1 MTLRLRSAAID
12 LARRWPL
19 LSDVAVSG
27 ARAATPSPEA
37 GEGRVG
43 ATAAPLDASFVGEN
57 NPHPNPPP
65 AWARGIAIVL
75 GFACAALAVSAV
87 IADRMLPPPLERLQS
102 VSTLV
107 LDRDARVLRAYTT
120 AEGAWRLPAELA
132 QIDPKFVRFLLVY
145 EDQRF
150 RVHPGVDVLA
160 AGRAAWQAASHG
172 RIVSGA
178 STLTMQL
185 ARLMEPSPRTLGAKL
200 AEMGRALQIERRL
213 SKDEIL
219 AAYLTFAPYGGNLEG
234 VRAASLAY
242 FGKEPRRLTD
252 AEAALLVALP
262 QAPETVRPD
271 RFPQVART
279 ARDKVLRLMQERG
292 LIDARAL
299 ATALSE
305 PVPTARRE
313 FPLSV
318 PHLADRLVRAQ
329 PGERVLRTSIDGDLQ
344 RALLEIARRYQFHL
358 EPSATIAILAVE
370 NRSRQV
376 RGYVGSSDFFANRRF
391 GQNDMV
397 TAIRSPGSALKPFIY
412 AMAFDELAAH
422 PETTMPDVAL
432 RFGDYAPKNFD
443 GNFRGQISAREALQ
457 ASLNI
462 PAVAL
467 LDRVG
472 PLRFVQRLSESGVPL
487 AFPAEAKL
495 PGLPVALG
503 GVGISLE
510 GLVTLYAD
518 LADQGNA
525 APLDFGAA
533 PMEANTLAPLMS
545 PKSAYYV
552 TSILLDTPPPPSFLA
567 AGNRRNAQPI
577 AYKTGTSF
585 GFRDAWAVGY
595 TRDYTIGVWVGRPD
609 GTFSAGRM
617 GRADAAP
624 ILFEAFDLLPKG
636 ESALPATV
644 PQGVIVADNASLPAN
659 LRQFRVR
666 PGAMASDPAAPKSVR
681 IAYPIDGAT
690 LELAGADDPLP
701 ALTLQASGGALPLRW
716 LVNGLPIDSQPYR
729 RQAQWNPDGR
739 GQVRVTVIDH
749 DGNSASSAV
758 WIK

>member
-1 MTLRLRSAAID
+1 MKSRLRSAAIALG
-12 LARRWPL
+12 LAL
-19 LSDVAVSG
+19 
-27 ARAATPSPEA
+27 A
-37 GEGRVG
+37 GLAG
-43 ATAAPLDASFVGEN
+43 
-57 NPHPNPPP
+57 
-65 AWARGIAIVL
+65 
-75 GFACAALAVSAV
+75 AALV
-87 IADRMLPPPLERLQS
+87 ADRALPPPLERLQS
-102 VSTLV
+102 LSTLV

-120 AEGAWRLPAELA
+120 AEGAWRLPADLA
-132 QIDPKFVRFLLVY
+132 QTDPKFVRFLLAY

-150 RVHPGVDVLA
+150 RAHPGVDVLA
-160 AGRAAWQAASHG
+160 IGRATWQAASHG

-185 ARLMEPSPRTLGAKL
+185 ARLMEPSSRTFGAKL
-200 AEMGRALQIERRL
+200 TEMGRALQIEQRL

-271 RFPQVART
+271 RFPQGART
-279 ARDKVLRLMQERG
+279 ARDKVLRRMQERG

-299 ATALSE
+299 ETALRE
-305 PVPTARRE
+305 PVPVARQE
-313 FPLSV
+313 FPLSA
-318 PHLADRLVRAQ
+318 PHLADRLIREQ
-329 PGERVLRTSIDGDLQ
+329 PNERIVQTSIDGDLQ
-344 RALLEIARRYQFHL
+344 RALLEIARRYQMHL

-412 AMAFDELAAH
+412 AMAFDALAAH

-443 GNFRGQISAREALQ
+443 GRFRGQISAREALQ

-472 PLRFVQRLSESGVPL
+472 PLRFVQRLSEAGVPL
-487 AFPAEAKL
+487 AFPTEAKL

-525 APLDFGAA
+525 APLSFGAV
-533 PMEANTLAPLMS
+533 PTEAAALEPLMS
-545 PKSAYYV
+545 AKSAYYV
-552 TSILLDTPPPPSFLA
+552 TSILLDTPPPPRFLA
-567 AGNRRNAQPI
+567 AGNRRDAQPI

-636 ESALPATV
+636 ESALPASV
-644 PQGVIVADNASLPAN
+644 PQGVIAADNANLPAN

-666 PGAMASDPAAPKSVR
+666 PGATVGDVAAARNVR

-690 LELAGADDPLP
+690 LELAGADEPLP
-701 ALTLQASGGALPLRW
+701 ALTLQAKGGALPLRW
-716 LVNGLPIDSQPYR
+716 LVNGLPVDSQPYR

-739 GQVRVTVIDH
+739 GQVRVTVIDRE
-749 DGNSASSAV
+749 GNSASSAV

>member
-1 MTLRLRSAAID
+1 MKLRLRSAAILFG
-12 LARRWPL
+12 LA
-19 LSDVAVSG
+19 
-27 ARAATPSPEA
+27 
-37 GEGRVG
+37 
-43 ATAAPLDASFVGEN
+43 
-57 NPHPNPPP
+57 
-65 AWARGIAIVL
+65 I
-75 GFACAALAVSAV
+75 AALAGAAFV
-87 IADRMLPPPLERLQS
+87 ADRALPPPLERLTS

-107 LDRDARVLRAYTT
+107 LDRDGRVLRAYTT
-120 AEGAWRLPAELA
+120 PDGAWRLPADLA
-132 QIDPKFVRFLLVY
+132 RTDPKFLRFLLAY

-150 RVHPGVDVLA
+150 RSHPGVDVLA

-200 AEMGRALQIERRL
+200 AEMGRALQIEARL
-213 SKDEIL
+213 SKDEIIS
-219 AAYLTFAPYGGNLEG
+219 AYLTFAPYGGNLEG

-242 FGKEPRRLTD
+242 FGKEPTRLTD

-271 RFPQVART
+271 RFPLAAKN
-279 ARDKVLRLMQERG
+279 ARDKVLRQMQARG

-299 ATALSE
+299 AAALAE
-305 PVPTARRE
+305 PVPSARKE
-313 FPLSV
+313 FPLSA
-318 PHLADRLVRAQ
+318 PHLADRLTRQQ
-329 PGERVLRTSIDGDLQ
+329 PAARIIQTSLDDDLQ
-344 RALLEIARRYQFHL
+344 RALLDIMRRYQMRL
-358 EPSATIAILAVE
+358 EPSATIAVLAVE
-370 NRSRQV
+370 NEGRQV
-376 RGYVGSSDFFANRRF
+376 RAYVGSSDFFANRRF

-422 PETTMPDVAL
+422 PETMMPDVAL
-432 RFGDYAPKNFD
+432 RFGDYTPKNFD
-443 GNFRGQISAREALQ
+443 GHFRGQISAREALQ
-457 ASLNI
+457 TSLNI

-472 PLRFVQRLSESGVPL
+472 PLRFVQRLSESGVAL
-487 AFPAEAKL
+487 AFPSEAKL

-525 APLDFGAA
+525 APLSFGASSVA
-533 PMEANTLAPLMS
+533 TSTPEPLMS
-545 PKSAYYV
+545 AKSAYYV
-552 TSILLDTPPPPSFLA
+552 TRILLDTPPPPSFLSA
-567 AGNRRNAQPI
+567 ANRRNAQPV

-609 GTFSAGRM
+609 GSFSAGRM
-617 GRADAAP
+617 GRDNAAP
-624 ILFEAFDLLPKG
+624 ILFEAFDLLPQG
-636 ESALPATV
+636 PSALPAEV
-644 PQGVIVADNASLPAN
+644 PAGVIVADNASLPTN
-659 LRQFRVR
+659 LRTFRVR
-666 PGAMASDPAAPKSVR
+666 PGASVNDIASKKNVR
-681 IAYPIDGAT
+681 IAYPVDGAT
-690 LELAGADDPLP
+690 LELAGADQPLP
-701 ALTLQASGGALPLRW
+701 SLTLQANGGALPLRW

-729 RQAQWNPDGR
+729 RQAQWHPDGR
-739 GQVRVTVIDH
+739 GQVRVTVIDR

>member
-1 MTLRLRSAAID
+1 MTL
-12 LARRWPL
+12 
-19 LSDVAVSG
+19 VV
-27 ARAATPSPEA
+27 
-37 GEGRVG
+37 
-43 ATAAPLDASFVGEN
+43 
-57 NPHPNPPP
+57 
-65 AWARGIAIVL
+65 
-75 GFACAALAVSAV
+75 
-87 IADRMLPPPLERLQS
+87 DRMLPPPVERLQS

-107 LDRDARVLRAYTT
+107 LDRDERILRAYTT
-120 AEGAWRLPAELA
+120 AAGAWRLPADLA
-132 QIDPKFVRFLLVY
+132 QIDPKFIRFLLAY

-150 RVHPGVDVLA
+150 RRHPGVDVLA
-160 AGRAAWQAASHG
+160 AGRATWQAVSHG

-200 AEMGRALQIERRL
+200 AEMGRALQIEQRL

-219 AAYLTFAPYGGNLEG
+219 GAYLTFAPYGGNLEG

-271 RFPQVART
+271 RSPHAAKS
-279 ARDKVLRLMQERG
+279 ARDKVLRLLQGRG
-292 LIDARAL
+292 LMDARSLETAL
-299 ATALSE
+299 AEA
-305 PVPTARRE
+305 VPEKRRE
-313 FPLSV
+313 FPLSA
-318 PHLADRLVRAQ
+318 PHLADRLTREQ
-329 PGERVLRTSIDGDLQ
+329 PNERVIQTSIDGDLQ
-344 RALLEIARRYQFHL
+344 RAFVEIARRYQMHL

-370 NRSRQV
+370 NEGRQV

-397 TAIRSPGSALKPFIY
+397 AAIRSPGSALKPFIY

-443 GNFRGQISAREALQ
+443 GHFRGQISAREALQ

-472 PLRFVQRLSESGVPL
+472 PLRFVQRLAESGVPL
-487 AFPAEAKL
+487 AFPTEAKL

-518 LADQGNA
+518 LAQQGNT
-525 APLDFGAA
+525 APLHFG
-533 PMEANTLAPLMS
+533 PDTVEATALAPLMS
-545 PKSAYYV
+545 AKSAYYI

-595 TRDYTIGVWVGRPD
+595 TRVYTIGVWVGRPD

-624 ILFEAFDLLPKG
+624 ILFEAFDLLPQG
-636 ESALPATV
+636 ESALPTTV
-644 PQGVIVADNASLPAN
+644 PQGVIVADNASVPAN
-659 LRQFRVR
+659 LRVFRVR
-666 PGAMASDPAAPKSVR
+666 PGAMASDAAASKSVR
-681 IAYPIDGAT
+681 ISYPIDGAT
-690 LELAGADDPLP
+690 LDLAGGDEALP
-701 ALTLQASGGALPLRW
+701 ALTLQANGGALPLRW
-716 LVNGLPIDSQPYR
+716 LINGLPIESQPYR

-739 GQVRVTVIDH
+739 GQVRVTVIDRE
-749 DGNSASSAV
+749 GNSASSAV

>member
-1 MTLRLRSAAID
+1 RT
-12 LARRWPL
+12 
-19 LSDVAVSG
+19 
-27 ARAATPSPEA
+27 
-37 GEGRVG
+37 
-43 ATAAPLDASFVGEN
+43 
-57 NPHPNPPP
+57 
-65 AWARGIAIVL
+65 
-75 GFACAALAVSAV
+75 
-87 IADRMLPPPLERLQS
+87 
-102 VSTLV
+102 
-107 LDRDARVLRAYTT
+107 
-120 AEGAWRLPAELA
+120 
-132 QIDPKFVRFLLVY
+132 
-145 EDQRF
+145 
-150 RVHPGVDVLA
+150 HPGVNVLA
-160 AGRAAWQAASHG
+160 AGRATWQAVSHG

-200 AEMGRALQIERRL
+200 AEIGRALQIEQRL

-219 AAYLTFAPYGGNLEG
+219 GAYLTFAPYGGNLEG

-271 RFPQVART
+271 RFPQAAKS

-292 LIDARAL
+292 LVEVSAL
-299 ATALSE
+299 ETALSE
-305 PVPTARRE
+305 PVPAARQE
-313 FPLSV
+313 FPLNA
-318 PHLADRLVRAQ
+318 PHLADRVTREQ
-329 PGERVLRTSIDGDLQ
+329 PAERIIQTSIDGDLQ

-370 NRSRQV
+370 NKTRQV

-397 TAIRSPGSALKPFIY
+397 AAIRSPGSALKPFIY

-443 GNFRGQISAREALQ
+443 GHFRGQISAREALQ

-487 AFPAEAKL
+487 TFPTEAKL

-510 GLVTLYAD
+510 QLVTLYVD
-518 LADQGNA
+518 LADQGDA
-525 APLDFGAA
+525 APLSFGGTAA
-533 PMEANTLAPLMS
+533 EATTLEPLMS
-545 PKSAYYV
+545 AKSAYYV

-595 TRDYTIGVWVGRPD
+595 TRDFTIGVWVGRPD
-609 GTFSAGRM
+609 GTFSPGRM

-666 PGAMASDPAAPKSVR
+666 PGAMMGDDIATKSVR
-681 IAYPIDGAT
+681 ISYPIDGAT
-690 LELAGADDPLP
+690 LELAGADQPLP
-701 ALTLQASGGALPLRW
+701 ALILQANGGALPLRW

-739 GQVRVTVIDH
+739 GQVRVTVIDR

>member
-1 MTLRLRSAAID
+1 MRNRLRSAAI
-12 LARRWPL
+12 LFGL
-19 LSDVAVSG
+19 
-27 ARAATPSPEA
+27 
-37 GEGRVG
+37 
-43 ATAAPLDASFVGEN
+43 
-57 NPHPNPPP
+57 
-65 AWARGIAIVL
+65 
-75 GFACAALAVSAV
+75 ALAAMAGAAFV
-87 IADRMLPPPLERLQS
+87 ADRMLPPPLEHLAS

-107 LDRDARVLRAYTT
+107 LDREGRVLRAYTT
-120 AEGAWRLPAELA
+120 AEGAWRLPADLA
-132 QIDPKFVRFLLVY
+132 QIDPKFLRFLLAY

-150 RVHPGVDVLA
+150 RTHPGIDALA
-160 AGRAAWQAASHG
+160 AGRATWQAISHG

-185 ARLMEPSPRTLGAKL
+185 ARLMEPSRRTLAAKL

-219 AAYLTFAPYGGNLEG
+219 GAYLTFAPYGGNLEG

-242 FGKEPRRLTD
+242 FGKEPARLTD

-271 RFPQVART
+271 RFPLVARN

-292 LIDARAL
+292 TIDERAL
-299 ATALSE
+299 AVALTE
-305 PVPTARRE
+305 PVPQTRQE
-313 FPLSV
+313 FPLSA
-318 PHLADRLVRAQ
+318 PHLADRLTRQQ
-329 PGERVLRTSIDGDLQ
+329 PATSTIRTSLDDDLQ
-344 RALLEIARRYQFHL
+344 GTLLEIVRRYQSHL
-358 EPSATIAILAVE
+358 EPSATIAVLAVE
-370 NRSRQV
+370 NTGRKV
-376 RGYVGSSDFFANRRF
+376 RAYVGSSDFFANRRF

-397 TAIRSPGSALKPFIY
+397 AAIRSPGSALKPFIY

-432 RFGDYAPKNFD
+432 RFGDYTPKNFD
-443 GNFRGQISAREALQ
+443 GHFRGQISAREALQ

-472 PLRFVQRLSESGVPL
+472 PLRFVQRLSESGVSL
-487 AFPAEAKL
+487 AFPTEAKL

-510 GLVTLYAD
+510 GLVALYAD
-518 LADQGNA
+518 LADHGNA
-525 APLDFGAA
+525 APLRFEDSSAEA
-533 PMEANTLAPLMS
+533 PALEPLMS
-545 PKSAYYV
+545 AKSAYYV
-552 TSILLDTPPPPSFLA
+552 TKILLDTPPPPSFLS
-567 AGNRRNAQPI
+567 AGNRRNAQPV

-595 TRDYTIGVWVGRPD
+595 TRAYTIGVWVGRPD
-609 GTFSAGRM
+609 GSFSAGRM
-617 GRADAAP
+617 GRDSAAP
-624 ILFEAFDLLPKG
+624 ILFEAFDLLPQG
-636 ESALPATV
+636 PSALPAQV
-644 PQGVIVADNASLPAN
+644 PADVIVADNAHLPAN
-659 LRQFRVR
+659 LRVFRVR
-666 PGAMASDPAAPKSVR
+666 PGSSVDDVASSRNVR

-690 LELAGADDPLP
+690 LELAAAEQPLP
-701 ALTLQASGGALPLRW
+701 SLTLQANGGALPLRW
-716 LVNGLPIDSQPYR
+716 LVNGLPVYSQPYR
-729 RQAQWNPDGR
+729 RQAQWHPDGR

>member
-1 MTLRLRSAAID
+1 MKHRLRSAAILFGLV
-12 LARRWPL
+12 LAGL
-19 LSDVAVSG
+19 AG
-27 ARAATPSPEA
+27 AA
-37 GEGRVG
+37 
-43 ATAAPLDASFVGEN
+43 FV
-57 NPHPNPPP
+57 
-65 AWARGIAIVL
+65 
-75 GFACAALAVSAV
+75 
-87 IADRMLPPPLERLQS
+87 ADRMLPPPLERLAP

-107 LDRDARVLRAYTT
+107 LDREGRVLRAYTT
-120 AEGAWRLPAELA
+120 AEGSWRLPADLG
-132 QIDPKFVRFLLVY
+132 QIDPKLLRFLLAY

-150 RVHPGVDVLA
+150 RSHPGVDLLA
-160 AGRAAWQAASHG
+160 TVRAGWQAINNG

-185 ARLMEPSPRTLGAKL
+185 ARLMEPSARTLGAKL
-200 AEMGRALQIERRL
+200 AEMGRALQIEARL

-219 AAYLTFAPYGGNLEG
+219 TAYLTVAPYGGNLEG

-242 FGKEPRRLTD
+242 FGKEPMRLTD

-271 RFPQVART
+271 RFPQAAEQARN
-279 ARDKVLRLMQERG
+279 KVLRLMAERG
-292 LIDARAL
+292 LIDERAL
-299 ATALSE
+299 AAAIAE
-305 PVPTARRE
+305 PVPQSRKD
-313 FPLSV
+313 FPLSA
-318 PHLADRLVRAQ
+318 PHLADRLVRQQ
-329 PGERVLRTSIDGDLQ
+329 PTARIIETSLDDELQ
-344 RALLEIARRYQFHL
+344 RALLEVVRRYQAHL

-370 NRSRQV
+370 NEGRRA
-376 RGYVGSSDFFANRRF
+376 RAYIGSSDFFADRRF

-422 PETTMPDVAL
+422 PETMMPDVAL
-432 RFGDYAPKNFD
+432 RFGDYSPKNFD
-443 GNFRGQISAREALQ
+443 NHFRGQITAREALQ

-487 AFPAEAKL
+487 AFPTEAKL

-525 APLDFGAA
+525 APLSFSNAPAGASA
-533 PMEANTLAPLMS
+533 LEPLMS
-545 PKSAYYV
+545 AKSAYYI
-552 TSILLDTPPPPSFLA
+552 TKILLDVPPPPSFLA

-585 GFRDAWAVGY
+585 GFRDAWAIGY

-609 GTFSAGRM
+609 GTFSAGRI

-624 ILFEAFDLLPKG
+624 ILFEAFDLLPQG
-636 ESALPATV
+636 PSALPAQV
-644 PQGVIVADNASLPAN
+644 PPGVIVADNANLPAN
-659 LRQFRVR
+659 LRTFRVR
-666 PGAMASDPAAPKSVR
+666 PGMSANAIASKTNVR
-681 IAYPIDGAT
+681 IAYPMDGAT
-690 LELAGADDPLP
+690 LELAGGDQPLP
-701 ALTLQASGGALPLRW
+701 SLTLQANGGALPLRW
-716 LVNGLPIDSQPYR
+716 LVNGLPIGSQPYR
-729 RQAQWNPDGR
+729 RQAQWQPDGR
-739 GQVRVTVIDH
+739 GQVRVTVIDR

>member
-1 MTLRLRSAAID
+1 MKLRLRSAAIVVG
-12 LARRWPL
+12 LAFAAIAGT
-19 LSDVAVSG
+19 AVV
-27 ARAATPSPEA
+27 T
-37 GEGRVG
+37 
-43 ATAAPLDASFVGEN
+43 
-57 NPHPNPPP
+57 
-65 AWARGIAIVL
+65 
-75 GFACAALAVSAV
+75 
-87 IADRMLPPPLERLQS
+87 DRMLPPPLERLQS

-107 LDRDARVLRAYTT
+107 LDRDERVLRPYTT
-120 AEGAWRLPAELA
+120 AEGAWRLPADVA
-132 QIDPKFVRFLLVY
+132 QIDPKFVRFLLTY

-150 RVHPGVDVLA
+150 RTHSGVDVLA
-160 AGRAAWQAASHG
+160 AGRATWQAISHG

-200 AEMGRALQIERRL
+200 AEMGRALQIEQRL

-219 AAYLTFAPYGGNLEG
+219 GAYLTFAPYGGNLEG

-271 RFPQVART
+271 RFPHAAKS
-279 ARDKVLRLMQERG
+279 ARDKVLRLMLNRE
-292 LIDARAL
+292 LIDERAL
-299 ATALSE
+299 ETALAE
-305 PVPTARRE
+305 AVPEMRQE
-313 FPLSV
+313 FPLSA
-318 PHLADRLVRAQ
+318 PHLADRMTR
-329 PGERVLRTSIDGDLQ
+329 ERPAERIIQTSIDGDLQ

-370 NRSRQV
+370 NKGRQV

-443 GNFRGQISAREALQ
+443 GHFRGQISAREALQ

-467 LDRVG
+467 LDRIG
-472 PLRFVQRLSESGVPL
+472 PLRFVRRLSESGVPL
-487 AFPAEAKL
+487 AFPTEARL
-495 PGLPVALG
+495 AGLPVALG
-503 GVGISLE
+503 GVGINLE
-510 GLVTLYAD
+510 GLVTLYTD
-518 LADQGNA
+518 LAEQGNA
-525 APLDFGAA
+525 APLSFGGSATETAA
-533 PMEANTLAPLMS
+533 LAPLTS
-545 PKSAYYV
+545 AKSAYYV

-624 ILFEAFDLLPKG
+624 ILFEAFDLLPQG

-666 PGAMASDPAAPKSVR
+666 PGAMVGDVAATRSVR

-690 LELAGADDPLP
+690 LELAGADQPLP
-701 ALTLQASGGALPLRW
+701 ALTLQANGGALPLRW

-739 GQVRVTVIDH
+739 GQVRVTVIDRE
-749 DGNSASSAV
+749 GNSASSAV

>member
-1 MTLRLRSAAID
+1 
-12 LARRWPL
+12 
-19 LSDVAVSG
+19 
-27 ARAATPSPEA
+27 
-37 GEGRVG
+37 
-43 ATAAPLDASFVGEN
+43 
-57 NPHPNPPP
+57 
-65 AWARGIAIVL
+65 
-75 GFACAALAVSAV
+75 
-87 IADRMLPPPLERLQS
+87 MLPPPLERLQS

-107 LDRDARVLRAYTT
+107 LDRDQRVLRAYTT
-120 AEGAWRLPAELA
+120 DEGVWRLPADA
-132 QIDPKFVRFLLVY
+132 SQIDPKFVRFLLAY

-150 RVHPGVDVLA
+150 RMHPGVDVLA
-160 AGRAAWQAASHG
+160 AGRATWQAVNHG

-200 AEMGRALQIERRL
+200 AEVGRALQIEQRL
-213 SKDEIL
+213 SKGEIL
-219 AAYLTFAPYGGNLEG
+219 GAYLTFAPYGGNLEG

-271 RFPQVART
+271 RFPLAAKS
-279 ARDKVLRLMQERG
+279 ARDKVLRLMLERG
-292 LIDARAL
+292 QIDVRAL
-299 ATALSE
+299 ETALAE
-305 PVPTARRE
+305 AVPDKRQE
-313 FPLSV
+313 FPLSA
-318 PHLADRLVRAQ
+318 PHLADRLARER
-329 PGERVLRTSIDGDLQ
+329 PGERIIQTSIDGDLQ

-370 NRSRQV
+370 NKGREV

-412 AMAFDELAAH
+412 AMAFDDLAAH

-443 GNFRGQISAREALQ
+443 GHFRGQISAREALQ

-487 AFPAEAKL
+487 AFPTEAKL

-503 GVGISLE
+503 GVGITLE

-518 LADQGNA
+518 LAEQGNA
-525 APLDFGAA
+525 APLTFGEATTEAAA
-533 PMEANTLAPLMS
+533 PEPLMS
-545 PKSAYYV
+545 AKSAYYV

-624 ILFEAFDLLPKG
+624 ILFEAFDLLPQG
-636 ESALPATV
+636 ESALPTQA
-644 PQGVIVADNASLPAN
+644 PQDVIVADNASLPAN
-659 LRQFRVR
+659 LRVFRVR
-666 PGAMASDPAAPKSVR
+666 PGAMVNDVAATGSVR

-690 LELAGADDPLP
+690 LELAGAEQPLP
-701 ALTLQASGGALPLRW
+701 ALTLQANGGALPLRW
-716 LVNGLPIDSQPYR
+716 LVNGLPIESQPYR

-739 GQVRVTVIDH
+739 GQVRVTVIDR
-749 DGNSASSAV
+749 DGNSSSSAV

>member
-1 MTLRLRSAAID
+1 MKLPLRSAAIILG
-12 LARRWPL
+12 LAL
-19 LSDVAVSG
+19 GV
-27 ARAATPSPEA
+27 TA
-37 GEGRVG
+37 G
-43 ATAAPLDASFVGEN
+43 TAF
-57 NPHPNPPP
+57 
-65 AWARGIAIVL
+65 
-75 GFACAALAVSAV
+75 

-107 LDRDARVLRAYTT
+107 LDRDERVLRAYTT
-120 AEGAWRLPAELA
+120 AEGAWRLPADTS
-132 QIDPKFVRFLLVY
+132 QIDPKFVRFLLAY

-150 RVHPGVDVLA
+150 RTHPGVDVLA
-160 AGRAAWQAASHG
+160 TGRATWQAVSHG

-185 ARLMEPSPRTLGAKL
+185 ARLLEPSPRTLGAKL
-200 AEMGRALQIERRL
+200 AEMGRALQIEQRL
-213 SKDEIL
+213 SKDDIL
-219 AAYLTFAPYGGNLEG
+219 GAYLTFAPYGGNLGG

-271 RFPQVART
+271 RFPRAAKT
-279 ARDKVLRLMQERG
+279 ARDKVLRLMLERG

-299 ATALSE
+299 ETALSE
-305 PVPTARRE
+305 PVPETRQE
-313 FPLSV
+313 FPLSA
-318 PHLADRLVRAQ
+318 PHLADRLTRAQ
-329 PGERVLRTSIDGDLQ
+329 PAERLIRTSIDGDLQ
-344 RALLEIARRYQFHL
+344 RALLQIARRYQFHL
-358 EPSATIAILAVE
+358 EPSATVAILAVE
-370 NRSRQV
+370 NKGRQV
-376 RGYVGSSDFFANRRF
+376 RGYVGSSDFFANQRF

-412 AMAFDELAAH
+412 AMAFDEPAAH

-443 GNFRGQISAREALQ
+443 GHFRGQISAREALQ

-472 PLRFVQRLSESGVPL
+472 PLRFVQRLSEVGVTL
-487 AFPAEAKL
+487 SFPTEAKL

-510 GLVTLYAD
+510 ELVTLYAD
-518 LADQGNA
+518 LADLGNA
-525 APLDFGAA
+525 AALSFGEEAPEAA
-533 PMEANTLAPLMS
+533 ALERLMS
-545 PKSAYYV
+545 AKSAYYV

-609 GTFSAGRM
+609 GTFSPGRM

-624 ILFEAFDLLPKG
+624 ILFEAFDLLPPG
-636 ESALPATV
+636 ESALPTSA
-644 PQGVIVADNASLPAN
+644 PKGVIDADNASLPAN
-659 LRQFRVR
+659 LRQFSVR
-666 PGAMASDPAAPKSVR
+666 PGAMVGDAAATRKVR

-690 LELAGADDPLP
+690 LELAGADQPLP
-701 ALTLQASGGALPLRW
+701 ALTLQANGGALPLRW
-716 LVNGLPIDSQPYR
+716 LVNGLPIESQPYR

-739 GQVRVTVIDH
+739 GQVRVTVIDR

>member
-1 MTLRLRSAAID
+1 
-12 LARRWPL
+12 
-19 LSDVAVSG
+19 
-27 ARAATPSPEA
+27 
-37 GEGRVG
+37 
-43 ATAAPLDASFVGEN
+43 
-57 NPHPNPPP
+57 
-65 AWARGIAIVL
+65 
-75 GFACAALAVSAV
+75 
-87 IADRMLPPPLERLQS
+87 
-102 VSTLV
+102 
-107 LDRDARVLRAYTT
+107 
-120 AEGAWRLPAELA
+120 
-132 QIDPKFVRFLLVY
+132 
-145 EDQRF
+145 
-150 RVHPGVDVLA
+150 
-160 AGRAAWQAASHG
+160 
-172 RIVSGA
+172 
-178 STLTMQL
+178 
-185 ARLMEPSPRTLGAKL
+185 
-200 AEMGRALQIERRL
+200 
-213 SKDEIL
+213 
-219 AAYLTFAPYGGNLEG
+219 
-234 VRAASLAY
+234 
-242 FGKEPRRLTD
+242 
-252 AEAALLVALP
+252 
-262 QAPETVRPD
+262 
-271 RFPQVART
+271 
-279 ARDKVLRLMQERG
+279 MQERG

-299 ATALSE
+299 DTALAE
-305 PVPTARRE
+305 AVPEKRQE
-313 FPLSV
+313 FPLSA
-318 PHLADRLVRAQ
+318 PHLADRLIREQ
-329 PGERVLRTSIDGDLQ
+329 PGERLIQTSIDGDLQ

-370 NRSRQV
+370 NKTRQV
-376 RGYVGSSDFFANRRF
+376 CGYVGSSDFFANRRF

-422 PETTMPDVAL
+422 PETIMPDVAL

-443 GNFRGQISAREALQ
+443 GHFRGQISAREALQ

-487 AFPAEAKL
+487 AFPTEAKL

-518 LADQGNA
+518 LAEQGNA
-525 APLDFGAA
+525 APLSFGADTA
-533 PMEANTLAPLMS
+533 EAAALAPLMS
-545 PKSAYYV
+545 TKSAYYV

-617 GRADAAP
+617 GRAAAAP
-624 ILFEAFDLLPKG
+624 ILFEAFDLLPQS

-666 PGAMASDPAAPKSVR
+666 PGAMVNDVAATRSVR

-690 LELAGADDPLP
+690 LELAGVDELLP
-701 ALTLQASGGALPLRW
+701 ALTLQANGGALPLRW

-739 GQVRVTVIDH
+739 GQVRVTVIDR

>member
-1 MTLRLRSAAID
+1 MKLRLRSAAILLG
-12 LARRWPL
+12 LAL
-19 LSDVAVSG
+19 G
-27 ARAATPSPEA
+27 AT
-37 GEGRVG
+37 VG
-43 ATAAPLDASFVGEN
+43 AAFV
-57 NPHPNPPP
+57 
-65 AWARGIAIVL
+65 
-75 GFACAALAVSAV
+75 
-87 IADRMLPPPLERLQS
+87 ADRMLPPPLERLDS

-120 AEGAWRLPAELA
+120 AEGAWRLPADLA
-132 QIDPKFVRFLLVY
+132 QIDPKFLRFLLAY

-150 RVHPGVDVLA
+150 RTHPGVDVLA
-160 AGRAAWQAASHG
+160 AGRATWQAASHG

-200 AEMGRALQIERRL
+200 AEMGRALQIEQRL
-213 SKDEIL
+213 SKEEIL
-219 AAYLTFAPYGGNLEG
+219 GAYLTFAPYGGNLEG

-262 QAPETVRPD
+262 QAPEAVRPD
-271 RFPQVART
+271 RFPQAAKS
-279 ARDKVLRLMQERG
+279 ARDKVLRLMLERG
-292 LIDARAL
+292 LVDARAL
-299 ATALSE
+299 ETALSE
-305 PVPTARRE
+305 PMPVARQE
-313 FPLSV
+313 FPLSA
-318 PHLADRLVRAQ
+318 PHLADRLTREQ
-329 PGERVLRTSIDGDLQ
+329 PSERVIQTSIDGDLQ
-344 RALLEIARRYQFHL
+344 RALLEIARRYQLHL

-370 NRSRQV
+370 NKGRQV

-422 PETTMPDVAL
+422 PETAMPDVAL

-443 GNFRGQISAREALQ
+443 GHFRGQISAREALQ

-487 AFPAEAKL
+487 SFPTEAKL

-510 GLVTLYAD
+510 ELVTLYAD

-525 APLDFGAA
+525 APLRFGEATTEPAA
-533 PMEANTLAPLMS
+533 LEPLMS
-545 PKSAYYV
+545 AKSAYYV

-609 GTFSAGRM
+609 GTFSPGRM

-624 ILFEAFDLLPKG
+624 ILFESFDLLPQG

-659 LRQFRVR
+659 LCVFRVR
-666 PGAMASDPAAPKSVR
+666 PGAMVGDAAASKSVR

-690 LELAGADDPLP
+690 LELAGADQPLP
-701 ALTLQASGGALPLRW
+701 ALTLQTNGGALPLRW

-739 GQVRVTVIDH
+739 GQVRVTVIDR

>member
-1 MTLRLRSAAID
+1 MRLRLRSAAIVLS
-12 LARRWPL
+12 LAL
-19 LSDVAVSG
+19 
-27 ARAATPSPEA
+27 
-37 GEGRVG
+37 G
-43 ATAAPLDASFVGEN
+43 ATAG
-57 NPHPNPPP
+57 
-65 AWARGIAIVL
+65 
-75 GFACAALAVSAV
+75 AAVV
-87 IADRMLPPPLERLQS
+87 ADRMLPPPLERLES

-107 LDRDARVLRAYTT
+107 LDRDERVLRAYTT
-120 AEGAWRLPAELA
+120 AEGAWRLAADLA
-132 QIDPKFVRFLLVY
+132 QIDPKFLRFLLAY

-150 RVHPGVDVLA
+150 RTHPGVDVLA
-160 AGRAAWQAASHG
+160 VGRATWQAVSHG
-172 RIVSGA
+172 RVVSGA

-185 ARLMEPSPRTLGAKL
+185 ARLLEPSPRTLGAKF
-200 AEMGRALQIERRL
+200 AEMGRALQIEQRL

-219 AAYLTFAPYGGNLEG
+219 GAYLTFAPYGGNLEG

-242 FGKEPRRLTD
+242 FGKEPRRLID

-271 RFPQVART
+271 RFPQAAKS
-279 ARDKVLRLMQERG
+279 ARDKVLHLMQERG
-292 LIDARAL
+292 LVDARAL
-299 ATALSE
+299 ETALRE
-305 PVPTARRE
+305 TVPGTRQE
-313 FPLSV
+313 FPLSA
-318 PHLADRLVRAQ
+318 PHLADRLTRAQ
-329 PGERVLRTSIDGDLQ
+329 PAGRLIRTSIDGDLQ

-358 EPSATIAILAVE
+358 EPSATIAILAVD
-370 NRSRQV
+370 NKSRQV

-397 TAIRSPGSALKPFIY
+397 AAIRSPGSALKPFIY

-422 PETTMPDVAL
+422 PETMMPDVAL

-443 GNFRGQISAREALQ
+443 GHFRGQISAREALQ

-472 PLRFVQRLSESGVPL
+472 PLRFVQRLSEAGVPL
-487 AFPAEAKL
+487 AFPTEAKL

-510 GLVTLYAD
+510 ELVTLYAD

-525 APLDFGAA
+525 AALSYGETTTEAA
-533 PMEANTLAPLMS
+533 AREPLMS
-545 PKSAYYV
+545 AKSAYYV

-585 GFRDAWAVGY
+585 GFRDAWAIGY

-624 ILFEAFDLLPKG
+624 ILFEAFDLLPLA

-644 PQGVIVADNASLPAN
+644 PQGIIAADNASLPAN
-659 LRQFRVR
+659 LRAFRVR
-666 PGAMASDPAAPKSVR
+666 PGAMVSDAAATKSVR

-690 LELAGADDPLP
+690 LELAGADQPLP
-701 ALTLQASGGALPLRW
+701 ALTLQANGGALPLRW

-739 GQVRVTVIDH
+739 GQVRVTVIDR

>member
-1 MTLRLRSAAID
+1 M
-12 LARRWPL
+12 L
-19 LSDVAVSG
+19 LC
-27 ARAATPSPEA
+27 
-37 GEGRVG
+37 
-43 ATAAPLDASFVGEN
+43 L
-57 NPHPNPPP
+57 
-65 AWARGIAIVL
+65 
-75 GFACAALAVSAV
+75 ALAAMAGAAFV
-87 IADRMLPPPLERLQS
+87 ADRMLPPPLGRLSS
-102 VSTLV
+102 VSTIV
-107 LDRDARVLRAYTT
+107 LDRNDRVLRAYTT
-120 AEGAWRLPAELA
+120 AEGAWRLPAELSEL
-132 QIDPKFVRFLLVY
+132 DPKFLRFLLAY

-150 RVHPGVDVLA
+150 RSHPGIDVLA
-160 AGRAAWQAASHG
+160 VGRAAWQAVTHG

-185 ARLMEPSPRTLGAKL
+185 ARLMEPSPRTLVAKI
-200 AEMGRALQIERRL
+200 AEMGRAVQIEARM

-242 FGKEPRRLTD
+242 FGREPTRLTD

-262 QAPETVRPD
+262 QSPETVRPD
-271 RFPQVART
+271 RFPQVAEE
-279 ARDKVLRLMQERG
+279 ARDKVLRLMTDRG
-292 LIDARAL
+292 LLDERAL
-299 ATALSE
+299 AAALAE
-305 PVPTARRE
+305 PVPQARKA
-313 FPLSV
+313 FPLSA
-318 PHLADRLVRAQ
+318 PHLADRLTRQQ
-329 PGERVLRTSIDGDLQ
+329 PAARIIQTSINDDLQ
-344 RALLEIARRYQFHL
+344 RALLEIVRRYQSHL

-370 NRSRQV
+370 NQGRKV
-376 RGYVGSSDFFANRRF
+376 RAYIGSSDFFANRRF

-422 PETTMPDVAL
+422 PETMMPDVAL

-443 GNFRGQISAREALQ
+443 GHFRGQISAREALQ

-487 AFPAEAKL
+487 AFPSEAKM

-510 GLVTLYAD
+510 GLVSLYAD

-525 APLDFGAA
+525 MPLSFTESSADAS
-533 PMEANTLAPLMS
+533 PLEPLMS
-545 PKSAYYV
+545 ARSAYYL
-552 TSILLDTPPPPSFLA
+552 TQILLDTPPPPSFLA

-585 GFRDAWAVGY
+585 GFRDAWAIGY

-617 GRADAAP
+617 GRDHAAP
-624 ILFEAFDLLPKG
+624 ILFEAFGLLPQG
-636 ESALPATV
+636 PSALPEKV
-644 PQGVIVADNASLPAN
+644 PADAIIADNANLPAN
-659 LRQFRVR
+659 LRSFRVR
-666 PGAMASDPAAPKSVR
+666 PGAALRDTTSIKSVR
-681 IAYPIDGAT
+681 ISYPVDGAI
-690 LELAGADDPLP
+690 LELAGADQPLP
-701 ALTLQASGGALPLRW
+701 SLTLQANGGALPLRW
-716 LVNGLPIDSQPYR
+716 LVNGLPIESQPYR
-729 RQAQWNPDGR
+729 RQAQWHPDGR
-739 GQVRVTVIDH
+739 GQVRVTVIDRN
-749 DGNSASSAV
+749 GTSASSAV

>member
-1 MTLRLRSAAID
+1 MKPRLRSAAILFG
-12 LARRWPL
+12 LAL
-19 LSDVAVSG
+19 M
-27 ARAATPSPEA
+27 
-37 GEGRVG
+37 
-43 ATAAPLDASFVGEN
+43 
-57 NPHPNPPP
+57 
-65 AWARGIAIVL
+65 
-75 GFACAALAVSAV
+75 ALAGAGFV
-87 IADRMLPPPLERLQS
+87 ADRRLPPPLERLAA

-107 LDRDARVLRAYTT
+107 LDRDGRVLRAYTT
-120 AEGAWRLPAELA
+120 AEGSWRLPADLA
-132 QIDPKFVRFLLVY
+132 QIDPKLLRFLLAY

-150 RVHPGVDVLA
+150 RSHPGVDLLA
-160 AGRAAWQAASHG
+160 AGRAAWQAISHG
-172 RIVSGA
+172 RVISGA
-178 STLTMQL
+178 STITMQL
-185 ARLMEPSPRTLGAKL
+185 ARLMEPRPRTLGAKL
-200 AEMGRALQIERRL
+200 AEMRRALQIEARL
-213 SKDEIL
+213 GKDEIL

-242 FGKEPRRLTD
+242 FGKEPVRLTD

-271 RFPQVART
+271 RFSQAAKT
-279 ARDKVLRLMQERG
+279 ARDKVLSLMQERG
-292 LIDARAL
+292 LIDERAL
-299 ATALSE
+299 AAALAE
-305 PVPTARRE
+305 PVPQSRKD
-313 FPLSV
+313 FPLSA
-318 PHLADRLVRAQ
+318 PHLADRLTRQQ
-329 PGERVLRTSIDGDLQ
+329 PTARIIQTSVDDDLQ
-344 RALLEIARRYQFHL
+344 RALLEIVRRYQAHL

-370 NRSRQV
+370 NAGRKV
-376 RGYVGSSDFFANRRF
+376 RAYIGSSDFFANRRF

-422 PETTMPDVAL
+422 PETMMPDVAL
-432 RFGDYAPKNFD
+432 RFGDYSPKNFD
-443 GNFRGQISAREALQ
+443 GHFRGQISAREALQ

-487 AFPAEAKL
+487 SFPSEAKM

-525 APLDFGAA
+525 ALLSFSEPSGEA
-533 PMEANTLAPLMS
+533 PALEPLMS
-545 PKSAYYV
+545 GKSAYYL
-552 TSILLDTPPPPSFLA
+552 TKILLDTPPPPAFLA

-585 GFRDAWAVGY
+585 GFRDAWAIGY

-624 ILFEAFDLLPKG
+624 ILFEAFDLLPQG
-636 ESALPATV
+636 PAALPARL
-644 PQGVIVADNASLPAN
+644 PAGVIVADNANLPAN
-659 LRQFRVR
+659 LRTFRVR
-666 PGAMASDPAAPKSVR
+666 PGTAVSHVASKKNVR
-681 IAYPIDGAT
+681 IAYPMDGAT
-690 LELAGADDPLP
+690 LELAGADEPLP
-701 ALTLQASGGALPLRW
+701 SLTLQANGGALPLRW
-716 LVNGLPIDSQPYR
+716 LVNGLPITSQPYR
-729 RQAQWNPDGR
+729 RQAQWQLDGR
-739 GQVRVTVIDH
+739 GQVRVTVIDR
-749 DGNSASSAV
+749 DGNSASSVV

>member
-1 MTLRLRSAAID
+1 MKLRLRSAAIVLG
-12 LARRWPL
+12 LAL
-19 LSDVAVSG
+19 V
-27 ARAATPSPEA
+27 
-37 GEGRVG
+37 
-43 ATAAPLDASFVGEN
+43 
-57 NPHPNPPP
+57 
-65 AWARGIAIVL
+65 GIA
-75 GFACAALAVSAV
+75 GAAFV
-87 IADRMLPPPLERLQS
+87 ADRMLPPPLDRLKS

-107 LDRDARVLRAYTT
+107 LDRDHHILRAYTT
-120 AEGAWRLPAELA
+120 AEGAWRLPADLA
-132 QIDPKFVRFLLVY
+132 QTEPKFVRFLLTY

-150 RVHPGVDVLA
+150 RTHPGVDLLA
-160 AGRAAWQAASHG
+160 AGRATWQAVSHG

-185 ARLMEPSPRTLGAKL
+185 ARLMEPGQRTLGAKL
-200 AEMGRALQIERRL
+200 LEMGRALQIEQRL
-213 SKDEIL
+213 TKDQIL

-271 RFPQVART
+271 RFPQAAKT

-292 LIDARAL
+292 LIEVRAL
-299 ATALSE
+299 ETALGE
-305 PVPTARRE
+305 PVPAARQE
-313 FPLSV
+313 FPLSA
-318 PHLADRLVRAQ
+318 PHLADRLTRAR
-329 PGERVLRTSIDGDLQ
+329 PTERLIQSSIDGDLQ
-344 RALLEIARRYQFHL
+344 RALLEIARRYQMHL

-370 NRSRQV
+370 NEGRQV

-443 GNFRGQISAREALQ
+443 GHFRGQISAREALQ

-487 AFPAEAKL
+487 AFPTEAKL

-518 LADQGNA
+518 LAEQGTA
-525 APLDFGAA
+525 APLSFGIAA
-533 PMEANTLAPLMS
+533 LEATALEPLMS
-545 PKSAYYV
+545 AKSAYYV
-552 TSILLDTPPPPSFLA
+552 TAILLDTPPPPRFLA
-567 AGNRRNAQPI
+567 AGNRRAAQPI

-609 GTFSAGRM
+609 GTFSPGRM

-624 ILFEAFDLLPKG
+624 ILFEAFDLLPQG
-636 ESALPATV
+636 ESALPTTL

-666 PGAMASDPAAPKSVR
+666 PGAMAGAAAARRVR

-690 LELAGADDPLP
+690 LELAGADQPLP
-701 ALTLQASGGALPLRW
+701 ALTLQANGGALPLRW
-716 LVNGLPIDSQPYR
+716 LVNGLPIESQPYR

-739 GQVRVTVIDH
+739 GQVRVTVIDR